1 MIQSITGAGQTGI
14 ALTDDQSY
22 TNLVVIDEQ
31 VVPTV
36 DNDVIILRKT
46 TSDGSFIPD
55 PRAYDT
61 ALSGGVLNYGTATGL
76 NAEDIVVDGDGFVTA
91 ISSGGPEELIQGQ
104 VLDTLDMKVYDR
116 IGEGGSI
123 VDTRS
128 YDVDTTGTG
137 TFEFGVYPQS
147 KEGIF
152 VKKNNIIL
160 DKSAY
165 TVNFRTKKISI
176 PGLVLNDRINIITMS
191 GNGEKIL
198 DMDQFTGDGS
208 TLQYVTQVNWQTGLT
223 SFVTVDGQIVDYVIE
238 TTDSTY
244 DTTNKVAIT
253 FGAPPAVGAVIDYMI
268 YASESK
274 VFSEIKKDT
283 FTADGSTQVYTMSV
297 TPFSSLPSTHNVIVE
312 TFTNANDRKILNAG
326 YNEQFTVEANKFEYQ
341 LKNWQQPGG
350 TLGATEIDVYLNGK
364 LLTYTSDFIFKPANT
379 SIEIFENI
387 ANAGDVLEVFVN
399 TDGEYTINGNQL
411 TLNTLPAIDTKVVVT
426 HFSKHD
432 VQAIERTNFD
442 IIQRTSVNVGSSDDL
457 EYKQLRNG
465 LIKLRKEAYDTEF
478 VWLIVNGKV
487 QTPNVDYGLTND
499 NKFIRTLNPFADND
513 VVEIIEFATE
523 GPITGKFGY
532 RLFKDMLNR
541 TVYKRLGDSNSYR
554 LAKDLGVFDNEIE
567 VEDATN
573 LPTPDITNNIPGI
586 IFINAERI
594 EYFVKSGNKLRQL
607 RRGTLGTGVKELHK
621 KGDELFNQGIDE
633 TIPYQDKLLVQ
644 NFTTTNSLVSG
655 NYVEREYILDW
666 NPASRNE
673 MEVFL
678 GGQRLTKGY
687 LNTSNNAVKD
697 VFHPTTGMDSPEG
710 DITVT
715 LPTYPQSWGLER
727 DGFRVQYDSNT
738 NSTKIYVY
746 SLADGEKLTVIRKQG
761 QLWNDI
767 VDSTTTKSLGRSQN
781 PIAQF
786 IRAKEVKLPN

>member
-1 MIQSITGAGQTGI
+1 MINEIFTCPI
-14 ALTDDQSY
+14 RKY
-22 TNLVVIDEQ
+22 HIDNQQEQ
-31 VVPTV
+31 
-36 DNDVIILRKT
+36 IEW
-46 TSDGSFIPD
+46 
-55 PRAYDT
+55 
-61 ALSGGVLNYGTATGL
+61 
-76 NAEDIVVDGDGFVTA
+76 AE
-91 ISSGGPEELIQGQ
+91 SEYNRQ
-104 VLDTLDMKVYDR
+104 R
-116 IGEGGSI
+116 
-123 VDTRS
+123 
-128 YDVDTTGTG
+128 
-137 TFEFGVYPQS
+137 
-147 KEGIF
+147 
-152 VKKNNIIL
+152 
-160 DKSAY
+160 
-165 TVNFRTKKISI
+165 
-176 PGLVLNDRINIITMS
+176 
-191 GNGEKIL
+191 
-198 DMDQFTGDGS
+198 FT
-208 TLQYVTQVNWQTGLT
+208 
-223 SFVTVDGQIVDYVIE
+223 
-238 TTDSTY
+238 
-244 DTTNKVAIT
+244 
-253 FGAPPAVGAVIDYMI
+253 
-268 YASESK
+268 
-274 VFSEIKKDT
+274 
-283 FTADGSTQVYTMSV
+283 
-297 TPFSSLPSTHNVIVE
+297 LPSPFKTVINQIPE
-312 TFTNANDRKILNAG
+312 WISKP
-326 YNEQFTVEANKFEYQ
+326 YE
-341 LKNWQQPGG
+341 
-350 TLGATEIDVYLNGK
+350 EIAESFL
-364 LLTYTSDFIFKPANT
+364 
-379 SIEIFENI
+379 
-387 ANAGDVLEVFVN
+387 
-399 TDGEYTINGNQL
+399 
-411 TLNTLPAIDTKVVVT
+411 
-426 HFSKHD
+426 
-432 VQAIERTNFD
+432 
-442 IIQRTSVNVGSSDDL
+442 
-457 EYKQLRNG
+457 
-465 LIKLRKEAYDTEF
+465 
-478 VWLIVNGKV
+478 
-487 QTPNVDYGLTND
+487 
-499 NKFIRTLNPFADND
+499 
-513 VVEIIEFATE
+513 
-523 GPITGKFGY
+523 
-532 RLFKDMLNR
+532 
-541 TVYKRLGDSNSYR
+541 
-554 LAKDLGVFDNEIE
+554 KDLGIFDNEIE